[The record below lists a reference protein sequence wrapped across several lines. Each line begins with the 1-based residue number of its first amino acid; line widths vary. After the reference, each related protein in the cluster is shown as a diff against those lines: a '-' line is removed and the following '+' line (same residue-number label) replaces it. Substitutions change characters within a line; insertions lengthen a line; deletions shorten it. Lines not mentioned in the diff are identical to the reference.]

1 MIERPLPME
10 VPMKYMLLIFSN
22 PENWAALDEVGTKE
36 LMNEY
41 WAFTQQ
47 ITESG
52 EFVSGEA
59 LQGVDTATVV
69 RVRDTGRTTTDGPY
83 VESKEVL
90 AGYYVV
96 DCASLDRALE
106 LAAQIPDVRF
116 AGVEVRPVADMG
128 PTS

>member
-1 MIERPLPME
+1 
-10 VPMKYMLLIFSN
+10 MKYMLLIFSN